1 MSESKPLSGV
11 NVVELG
17 TAIAGPFATKMMA
30 DYGANVVKI
39 EQPNTTRMQMASG
52 NTDFEG
58 FSYTFAAYNRG
69 KEGITLDLKSEAGQE
84 IFLELVE
91 KADVFLE
98 NMRNGVVERLGF
110 NWEEMRERNPG
121 LVYCSVSGFGDTGPY
136 ADRPAFNSVVEGMS
150 GWLSGQDDGIGS
162 PIAVVDHL
170 AGFNALSGILMA
182 LLNRGVEGRGGKV
195 EVSMLDAAIACSGEE
210 FAGYSEIQAGF
221 DVENP
226 YQPPMQP
233 SGYYEVADGH
243 ISIIIPDTLWETFAD
258 AIGKPEWADSGHR
271 FAEEKY
277 RLNHGNEL
285 RAELEAVLSE
295 RTVEGWLEYFDA
307 EAPRVPC
314 GPVYWIEDL
323 VEDPHL
329 KQRGQV
335 LELDHPVLGQ
345 HYLPRPP
352 LRFSNYDV
360 DGTDVKPAPSVGE
373 HTDSMLEELGYTDE
387 QIATLR
393 ENGVI

>member
-1 MSESKPLSGV
+1 MSELKPLSGV

-58 FSYTFAAYNRG
+58 FSHTFAAYNRG
-69 KEGITLDLKSEAGQE
+69 KDAITLDLKSEAGQD
-84 IFLELVE
+84 IFIQLVE
-91 KADVFLE
+91 EADVFLE

-110 NWEEMRERNPG
+110 DWGELRERNPE

-136 ADRPAFNSVVEGMS
+136 RNRPAFNSVVEGMS
-150 GWLSGQDDGIGS
+150 GWLSGQDDGVGS

-170 AGFNALSGILMA
+170 AGFNALAGVLLA
-182 LLNRGVEGRGGKV
+182 LLNRGINGQGEKV
-195 EVSMLDAAIACSGEE
+195 EVSMLDTAIACSGEE
-210 FAGYSEIQAGF
+210 LAGYSEVQAGF

-243 ISIIIPDTLWETFAD
+243 ISLIIPDTMWETFAD
-258 AIGKPEWADSGHR
+258 AISKPEWAETDHR
-271 FAEEKY
+271 FSEEKY
-277 RLNHGNEL
+277 RLTHGDEL
-285 RAELEAVLSE
+285 REELETVLGE
-295 RTVEGWLEYFDA
+295 RTVDEWLEYFDD
-307 EAPRVPC
+307 EAPSVPC

-329 KQRGQV
+329 KQRGQI
-335 LELDHPVLGQ
+335 LELDHPVLGK

-352 LRFSNYDV
+352 LRFSNCEV
-360 DGTDVKPAPSVGE
+360 DGTDVKPAPGVGE
-373 HTDSMLEELGYTDE
+373 HTDSTLEELGYTDE
-387 QIATLR
+387 QIAALR
-393 ENGVI
+393 ESGVI